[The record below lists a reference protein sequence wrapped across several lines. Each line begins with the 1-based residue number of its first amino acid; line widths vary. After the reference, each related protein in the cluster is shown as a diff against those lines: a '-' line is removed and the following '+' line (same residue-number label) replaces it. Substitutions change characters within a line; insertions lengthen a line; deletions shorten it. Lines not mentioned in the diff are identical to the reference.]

1 MKTAIEIYQTILLY
15 LGVATLGIVA
25 LFGLA
30 YLFRDAIRAI
40 RESLSYKE
48 IIALSLIAI
57 FCTYAAQKRLV
68 TFPRTDPT
76 QSYLIDNG
84 SYVDTDT
91 DVVHINFRRL
101 IVPDNATMYI
111 DRIDRSSSS
120 SEWENQITSTFGEI
134 TLPLEFTYENATNYR
149 WIVYT
154 DWTPGPTVQTNGVW
168 HANWGRDSQKRFIIP
183 VRTEIRTDGVII
195 ASPKSRM
202 EQENEVE

>member
-76 QSYLIDNG
+76 QAYLFDMG
-84 SYVDTDT
+84 SYVDSETGT
-91 DVVHINFRRL
+91 VYINFRHV
-101 IVPDNATMYI
+101 IVPNNANLYI
-111 DRIDRSSSS
+111 DRIQRVGNGETA
-120 SEWENQITSTFGEI
+120 EWINHMTTTVGEFN
-134 TLPLEFTYENATNYR
+134 PPYEFVYENATNYN

-168 HANWGRDSQKRFIIP
+168 HANWGRSINRRFIIP
-183 VRTEIRTDGVII
+183 IRTEVRVDGEVI
-195 ASPKSRM
+195 ANPKQK
-202 EQENEVE
+202 EYDDE